1 MAQRPRTSQD
11 CFAEAA
17 EAAGRPLSREA
28 LEDYFLR
35 AEGRIARYTRE
46 GMTPESA
53 AARAGRDLAD
63 EAAVARAIE
72 KRQARINVLAQEGLR
87 ARVVEGRELES
98 VEAAIAG
105 VQRKGAFRNA
115 ALSLDAMGGQRV
127 KRTMNAFMH
136 EMDQAGLSKAFS
148 KADPAFERDV
158 ANELGRLDDPTWGR
172 ATGNAQAKRMA
183 EIIHKHQDAL
193 RLAENDAGAFIGK
206 LDQYLARQSHDRFK
220 IKRAGYEAW
229 RDATLPRLAERTFDD
244 ILPEEREGWLRQ
256 VYNRL
261 ASGIHMGSEQG
272 DWIAGFSGPANL
284 AKKLSAERKLF
295 FKSPDDWLDYNKQ
308 FGNGS
313 LNGTVMATL
322 ERGSRAVEAMQLA
335 GTNPRAMFGGWID
348 DLTRRAVE
356 AGEVDKAAKLGQ
368 QKDRLLRLYDN
379 AMRAPRP
386 IENEKL
392 ATWFANIRAFQRFKL
407 GGAALSSIPDLASTM
422 AMAEHNGVGA
432 LDSLAWHLGSLFPD
446 GAERKAAMR
455 EAGIGFDHMAHSLQ
469 TRFGAEDGVAGALAK
484 SVDVFT
490 RLSAQPWW
498 TQNMKDA
505 STLMLLH
512 NVAEKAA
519 LPHES
524 LPRLMQT
531 TLRRYGIEA
540 AEWDA
545 LRQVVQK
552 APDGNRYVFAGDI
565 ADLPDVAVQRLGP
578 DPNKARTELERKYST
593 YIFDQVQEGMSEET
607 PQIRDLL
614 NGGGPAGNLRNEL
627 WRTAT
632 QFKQFPASFVAR
644 TLMREWS
651 RDGVNV
657 SGLAKVIAGSTLF
670 GYMAM
675 AAKDAIRGKVP
686 FNPASDEYDAGQY
699 VKNVMRAAAQGG
711 GLGIYGDFLLGEVSR
726 TGGGPITNLL
736 GPAFGMTEDL
746 VKALYTGPR
755 DAALEGKLTPGRV
768 GADAL
773 QAVKAN
779 APFIN
784 LFWTRAALDYG
795 VLYSLQETLSP
806 GYLARFE
813 HNAQKKSGQEF
824 LLSPSRD
831 HIPLFGR

>member
-1 MAQRPRTSQD
+1 MATAPRTAKD
-11 CFAEAA
+11 CFAEAI

-28 LEDYFLR
+28 LEEYFT
-35 AEGRIARYTRE
+35 AAQGRINRYVAE
-46 GMTPESA
+46 GMTPDGA
-53 AARAGRDLAD
+53 AMRAGKDLGD

-72 KRQARINVLAQEGLR
+72 KRQARINLMAQEGLR
-87 ARVVEGRELES
+87 ARTIPNRELES

-105 VQRKGAFRNA
+105 VQRKGAFKDA

-127 KRTMNAFMH
+127 RATTNAFMH
-136 EMDQAGLSKAFS
+136 DMDQAGLTKAF
-148 KADPAFERDV
+148 KRADPTFEREV

-172 ATGNAQAKRMA
+172 DTGNAQAKRMA

-229 RDATLPRLAERTFDD
+229 RDATLPRLAERTFEDM
-244 ILPEEREGWLRQ
+244 LPQDREPWLRQ

-261 ASGIHMGSEQG
+261 ASGIHMGADEG
-272 DWIAGFSGPANL
+272 DWIAGFTGPANL
-284 AKKLSAERKLF
+284 AKRLSAERKLF
-295 FKSPDDWLDYNKQ
+295 FKSPDDWLDYNKD

-313 LNGTVMATL
+313 LNGTVLSTL

-356 AGEVDKAAKLGQ
+356 AGEVDKATKLGQ

-386 IENEKL
+386 IESEKV
-392 ATWFANIRAFQRFKL
+392 ATFFSNLRTFQRFKL
-407 GGAALSSIPDLASTM
+407 GGAAISSIPDLASTA
-422 AMAEHNGVGA
+422 AMAEHNGIGA
-432 LDSLAWHLGSLFPD
+432 LDSLAWHMGSLFPD
-446 GAERKAAMR
+446 SAERKAAMR
-455 EAGIGFDHMAHSLQ
+455 EASIGFDHMAHSLQ
-469 TRFGAEDGVAGALAK
+469 TRFGAEDGVNGALANT
-484 SVDVFT
+484 VDMFT
-490 RLSAQPWW
+490 RASFQPWW

-512 NVAEKAA
+512 NVAEKSA
-519 LPHES
+519 LAHDQ

-531 TLRRYGIEA
+531 TLRRYGIGA

-565 ADLPDVAVQRLGP
+565 ADLPDSAVAALGP
-578 DPNKARTELERKYST
+578 DPAKARVDLERKYST

-670 GYMAM
+670 GYIAM
-675 AAKDAIRGKVP
+675 AAKDALRAKTP
-686 FNPASDEYDAGQY
+686 FNPFSDEYDAGQY
-699 VKNVMRAAAQGG
+699 AKNVMRAMAQGG
-711 GLGIYGDFLLGEVSR
+711 GLGIYGDFLLGEQSR
-726 TGGGPITNLL
+726 TGGGPITNAL
-736 GPAFGMTEDL
+736 GPAFGMSEDL

-755 DAALEGKLTPGRV
+755 DAALEGKLSPGRV

-784 LFWTRAALDYG
+784 LFWTRAILDYG
-795 VLYSLQETLSP
+795 VLYSLQETLNP

-813 HNAQKKSGQEF
+813 RNTEKRTGQQF
-824 LLSPSRD
+824 LLSPQ
-831 HIPLFGR
+831 HHVPVFGR